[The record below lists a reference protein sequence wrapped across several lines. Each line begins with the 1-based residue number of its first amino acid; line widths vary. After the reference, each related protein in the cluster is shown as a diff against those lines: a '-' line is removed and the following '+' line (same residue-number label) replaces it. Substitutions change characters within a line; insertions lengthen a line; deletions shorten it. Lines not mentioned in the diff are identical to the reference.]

1 MNNTSLNRPYCDYSF
16 FLFSNLYNAVI
27 PNEIEYDELYGIVCD
42 EYGKYCDSKYND
54 PNQPEYECMLEYL
67 YSIDTK

>member
-1 MNNTSLNRPYCDYSF
+1 V
-16 FLFSNLYNAVI
+16 VI
-27 PNEIEYDELYGIVCD
+27 PNEIEYDLLYEVVCD

-54 PNQPEYECMLEYL
+54 PNNPEYECIVEYL